1 MQGDKGPEET
11 YDVYEDIPNASN
23 ILDQSLGC
31 EEQTVG
37 EGLQSQFDAHRHHKD
52 VFCNLEEGAK
62 KSLLAFL

>member
-1 MQGDKGPEET
+1 MQGDKWPEVT
-11 YDVYEDIPNASN
+11 NNVYEDIPNASN

-52 VFCNLEEGAK
+52 VFCNLEQGIQ